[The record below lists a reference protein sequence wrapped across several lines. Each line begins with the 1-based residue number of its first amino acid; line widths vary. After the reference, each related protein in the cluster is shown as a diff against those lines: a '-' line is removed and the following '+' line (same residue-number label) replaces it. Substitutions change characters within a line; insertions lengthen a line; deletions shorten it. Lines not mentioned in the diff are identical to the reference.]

1 MQNNGLLF
9 TQFSVLPILLQV
21 IFALEQKFLLNLGPA
36 MKSYSCIYDISHYY
50 GGGVKISSFIIV

>member
-9 TQFSVLPILLQV
+9 TQFSAFPILLQV

-36 MKSYSCIYDISHYY
+36 MKSYSCVYDISHC
-50 GGGVKISSFIIV
+50 